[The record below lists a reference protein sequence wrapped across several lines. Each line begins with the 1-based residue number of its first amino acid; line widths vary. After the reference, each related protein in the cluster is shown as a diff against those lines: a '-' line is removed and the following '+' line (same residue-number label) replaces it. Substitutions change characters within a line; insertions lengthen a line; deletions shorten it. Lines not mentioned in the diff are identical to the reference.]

1 MDSIQ
6 GIDSLSLYQA
16 VLPESDSDGKK
27 MYSLAMRKL
36 KIAEENLAKANK
48 IAKDGSPE
56 SLVKLSRAQAQYSQA
71 KQMLAIAQS
80 KSENPAPEPR
90 RKNPNIQKQPPIDT
104 KIANAGISIGIYI

>member
-16 VLPESDSDGKK
+16 VRPDSDADVKK
-27 MYSLAMRKL
+27 MYILAKRKF
-36 KIAEENLAKANK
+36 KIAEENLAKANE
-48 IAKDGSPE
+48 IAKDSSPE
-56 SLVKLSRAQAQYSQA
+56 SLVKLSQAQAQYSQA

-104 KIANAGISIGIYI
+104 KIANAGISIDIYI